1 MSTLYIKKHHGFSNS
16 HISDKQYALS
26 SPLTNHSVLIHAYFK
41 VNPSTRNDKALLHVN
56 MNIIYKQKVDW
67 LKFAHT
73 SSKSIIYS
81 KHNIIIYEKKT
92 YILLGLIICP
102 KILQM
107 FNSKYHHIRN
117 NISWKYINKII
128 AITTFYVHVII
139 AQYLYFYYAIIIWP
153 DSVFHTYK
161 K

>member
-81 KHNIIIYEKKT
+81 KHNIIIYEKKP

-117 NISWKYINKII
+117 NISWKYIQNNS
-128 AITTFYVHVII
+128 
-139 AQYLYFYYAIIIWP
+139 YYNILRTCHHSSILVLLLRHNNMTRFCFSHI
-153 DSVFHTYK
+153 
-161 K
+161 